1 MLTTGVQTGKR
12 GVVRFRAG
20 LGCGIEGAA
29 SKRGELVTRVIT
41 AAIAAGIMCGFDNT
55 MHDEQNQFVGCI
67 LLPEADPMK

>member
-29 SKRGELVTRVIT
+29 SKRRELVIRVIT
-41 AAIAAGIMCGFDNT
+41 AGNCSRKNVGF
-55 MHDEQNQFVGCI
+55 
-67 LLPEADPMK
+67 